1 VLDARSGRIEYEVV
15 AAAATVDLIVLA
27 RDQDHPRHGP
37 RSLGPTA
44 RYVVDHAPSAV
55 LLVWPDTPRMS
66 SRHET
71 TPASP
76 RRKEKEMNQQLICE
90 LNLALIPEA
99 ELASRHITFS
109 RQMAGR
115 YRSLIQLNGVTPKVA
130 FTPHVTLYQVPVQ
143 AGDLPELH
151 AALLNVAAKAPQ
163 LWLSATEYRS
173 NQDEGSFEVRYAPAT
188 PLMELQAATIAVVNP
203 LRGDLL
209 LERDPAGRPLSERI
223 DEPGLAG
230 DNIRQTGFDAVGDPA
245 QGGLFYPHVTL
256 NWFELGTSVELNAT
270 DWPPLTYF
278 DGRFLAFGIFLLGP
292 YGTCAQRLAALP
304 LAA

>member
-1 VLDARSGRIEYEVV
+1 
-15 AAAATVDLIVLA
+15 
-27 RDQDHPRHGP
+27 
-37 RSLGPTA
+37 
-44 RYVVDHAPSAV
+44 
-55 LLVWPDTPRMS
+55 
-66 SRHET
+66 
-71 TPASP
+71 
-76 RRKEKEMNQQLICE
+76 MNQQLICE
-90 LNLALIPEA
+90 LNLALIPET

-109 RQMAGR
+109 TQMAGR

-143 AGDLPELH
+143 AGDLPELRT
-151 AALLNVAAKAPQ
+151 ALLNVTTKASQ

-188 PLMELQAATIAVVNP
+188 PLMELQADTIAVMNP

-209 LERDPAGRPLSERI
+209 LERDPAGRPLRERI

-230 DNIRQTGFDAVGDPA
+230 DNIRRTGFDAVGDPA
-245 QGGLFYPHVTL
+245 YGGLFYPHVTT
-256 NWFELGTSVELNAT
+256 NWFEPGTSVDPT
-270 DWPPLTYF
+270 DADWLSLSHF
-278 DGRFLAFGIFLLGP
+278 DGRFVALGIFVLGP